1 MINNRQYRDIFFK
14 EQFFS
19 DFYFFNIGHEIC
31 RSNHSFGPV
40 LREEYVVHYIVS
52 GKGIYEVNS
61 IKYRLTEGNFFI
73 IKPNEVTYYR
83 ADEEDPW
90 EYYWFGFSGSKVIEL
105 LYSNGIGKND
115 YVGKINKNSADI
127 IQKFEKIMASNV
139 FDDREKIYIQ
149 SLFLMTFSNFKLKE
163 KDVYQSILE
172 NRKQKYSESF
182 LLYVKNNYHREEL
195 SIGEISRSI
204 GLNSSYLSQV
214 IKEEIGALPIAYLKN
229 FRLHKA
235 SVLLETTNLPIT
247 EISSA
252 VGYKNTQSFSRA
264 FKHQFGCAPSHFSR

>member
-1 MINNRQYRDIFFK
+1 MVESRQYRDIFFK

-31 RSNHSFGPV
+31 RANHSYGPAI
-40 LREEYVVHYIVS
+40 REEYVVHYVVS
-52 GKGIYEVNS
+52 GKGIYEVNNV
-61 IKYRLTEGNFFI
+61 KYRLSEGNFFI
-73 IKPNEVTYYR
+73 IKPNEVNYYS
-83 ADEEDPW
+83 ADDEEPW
-90 EYYWFGFSGSKVIEL
+90 EYYWLGFSGSRVIEL

-115 YVGKINKNSADI
+115 YVGKIDQSNSDI
-127 IQKFEKIMASNV
+127 IQKFEKIMTSNV
-139 FDDREKIYIQ
+139 FDDREKIYLQ
-149 SLFLMTFSNFKLKE
+149 ALFLMIFSIFKLKE
-163 KDVYQSILE
+163 KEVHRSILE
-172 NRKQKYSESF
+172 SSKQKYSESF

-195 SIGEISRSI
+195 SIREISRSI
-204 GLNSSYLSQV
+204 GLNSSYFSQV
-214 IKEEIGALPIAYLKN
+214 IKEEIGALPVEYLKN